1 VPSSAIRAWPGAR
14 PPCLDSMGNVVL
26 YQLSDQN
33 ALDNEA
39 RAVRRKGT
47 GWAGVWGAGV
57 VGRAPDRTV
66 V

>member
-1 VPSSAIRAWPGAR
+1 VPSGPGQARGRLAWIRW
-14 PPCLDSMGNVVL
+14 GNVVL

-57 VGRAPDRTV
+57 VGRAPDRIV